1 MSSGNASGQLL
12 THLKS
17 LLGQSRRPANDQTI
31 WTDLLQSWQATG
43 IPVTANDDEIGRD
56 LELDIPVGIPL
67 PTLLDYYSP
76 PAGATRLDDPTN
88 RAISFRP
95 SSGAAGVAGD
105 YGDAPALSGPEAE
118 AAELTTRIQK

>member
-1 MSSGNASGQLL
+1 MSSGNSSGQLL
-12 THLKS
+12 THLQS
-17 LLGQSRRPANDQTI
+17 LLGQSRRPANDETI

-43 IPVTANDDEIGRD
+43 IPVTADDNEHTKNLD
-56 LELDIPVGIPL
+56 LDIPVGIPL

-76 PAGATRLDDPTN
+76 PAGTTRLDDPTS